1 MHGEAVNIKTMEKN
15 KMKNEKKQLIKKF
28 KVVLK
33 DLLDNYDEYTDA
45 EKAQVKELFE
55 KAADM
60 NTILDKYDIEVK
72 FDWKEYMS
80 AYGNYFDEMH

>member
-1 MHGEAVNIKTMEKN
+1 MYGETVNIKTMEKN